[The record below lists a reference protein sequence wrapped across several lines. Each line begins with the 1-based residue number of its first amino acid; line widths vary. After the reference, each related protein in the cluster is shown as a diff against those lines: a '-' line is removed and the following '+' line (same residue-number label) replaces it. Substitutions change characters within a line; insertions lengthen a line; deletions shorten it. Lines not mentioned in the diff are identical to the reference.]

1 MIYAYKIEIQL
12 IDSGSSQVFVKLITF
27 STNLLFF
34 KLFERKMK
42 FIVVRYK
49 WILMMRERIEYGIR
63 CKEKSFFI
71 FSLIVIQ
78 DSIPAILDKCKS

>member
-34 KLFERKMK
+34 KLFERKME

-49 WILMMRERIEYGIR
+49 
-63 CKEKSFFI
+63 
-71 FSLIVIQ
+71 
-78 DSIPAILDKCKS
+78 